1 MLELFINASLA
12 IFFFTWGIINLYLL
26 LVVAILMID
35 GTYMTL
41 ILLQKDRKRKKRLRI
56 IK

>member
-1 MLELFINASLA
+1 MLELFINVSLA

-41 ILLQKDRKRKKRLRI
+41 MLLQKDRERKKRLRI